1 MRGHHDLLIIILLV
15 HTLEVHKYDAIAVGG
30 SAHTVSPGGYTL
42 GGGHS
47 PLTRMF
53 GLGVDSVL
61 EFTMVTANGSIVT
74 ITENGKW

>member
-1 MRGHHDLLIIILLV
+1 MGYSECIPFQV
-15 HTLEVHKYDAIAVGG
+15 HRHGAIAVGG

-47 PLTRMF
+47 PVSRTL

-61 EFTMVTANGSIVT
+61 EFTMVTADGSIVAVT
-74 ITENGKW
+74 QNSKKCFKVQRL